1 MVGNRVDQDLSLSL
15 FFFFQFEGA
24 MRLLSVGKRILD
36 PLEIMDLL
44 LVSAGDCVIKYLGG
58 QKSPF

>member
-1 MVGNRVDQDLSLSL
+1 MVGNHVDKDLSLSL
-15 FFFFQFEGA
+15 SFFFFFQFEGA

-44 LVSAGDCVIKYLGG
+44 LVSAGD
-58 QKSPF
+58 